1 MSDIIVT
8 EQQDWALVRINRV
21 AKRNALNQAARLDLL
36 TALRTLQDRA
46 HAVVLIGSGDWFCC
60 GADIKERAQFVAEGR
75 EDTAGSEG
83 MELAAAIREF
93 PGVVIAAV
101 NGLALGYGVN
111 LVNCA
116 DLALASDRAQM
127 GLPELRQGSFA
138 SMSAA
143 TSLLSG
149 LNRKRAGWMIFSA
162 DPIDAHTALAWGLI
176 NEIAPASELADR
188 AADLARKIAA
198 FHPAAIAETKAA
210 LAKLPELG
218 PRWGAAMEFGQ
229 TVGTRIKAK
238 IDAG

>member
-8 EQQDWALVRINRV
+8 EKQDWALIRINRA

-36 TALRTLQDRA
+36 AALRNLRNRA
-46 HAVVLIGSGDWFCC
+46 RAIILTGSDAWFCC
-60 GADIKERAQFVAEGR
+60 GADIKERAQFVAEGK
-75 EDTAGSEG
+75 EDTAGGEG
-83 MELAAAIREF
+83 MELAAMIREF
-93 PGVVIAAV
+93 PGVVIAVV

-111 LVNCA
+111 LVNCC
-116 DLALASDRAQM
+116 DLALASDRAQL
-127 GLPELRQGSFA
+127 GLPELRQGAFA

-149 LNRKRAGWMIFSA
+149 LNRKRAGWMIFNA

-176 NEIAPASELADR
+176 NEIVPANELADR
-188 AADLARKIAA
+188 AAELASKIAA

-218 PRWGAAMEFGQ
+218 PQWGAAMEFGQ
-229 TVGTRIKAK
+229 TVGARIKAK
-238 IDAG
+238 TSAG

>member
-1 MSDIIVT
+1 MSDVIVT
-8 EQQDWALVRINRV
+8 KHQDWALIRIDRA
-21 AKRNALNQAARLDLL
+21 AKRNSLNQAARLDLL
-36 TALRTLQDRA
+36 AALRTLQNHARA
-46 HAVVLIGSGDWFCC
+46 IILTGSDAWFCC
-60 GADIKERAQFVAEGR
+60 GADIKERAQFVAEGK

-111 LVNCA
+111 LVNCC
-116 DLALASDRAQM
+116 DLALASDRAQL
-127 GLPELRQGSFA
+127 GLPELRHGSFA

-149 LNRKRAGWMIFSA
+149 LSRKRAGWMIFNA

-176 NEIAPASELADR
+176 NEIVPADR
-188 AADLARKIAA
+188 LGDRAVQLASKIAA

-210 LAKLPELG
+210 LAKIPELG
-218 PRWGAAMEFGQ
+218 PQWGPAMEFGQ
-229 TVGTRIKAK
+229 TVGARIKAK
-238 IDAG
+238 TSAD